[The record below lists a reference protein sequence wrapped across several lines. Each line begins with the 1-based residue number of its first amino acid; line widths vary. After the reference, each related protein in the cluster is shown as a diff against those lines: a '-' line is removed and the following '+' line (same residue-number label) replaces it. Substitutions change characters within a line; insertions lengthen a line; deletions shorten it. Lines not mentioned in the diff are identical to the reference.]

1 MDVELREITRET
13 VRAVCGLEVAEVQRG
28 FVAPNGLSIAE
39 AHFTPHHWMRAVY
52 ADGEPAGFL
61 LTYED
66 PAEDAY
72 WVWRFM
78 VAAPHQHKGI
88 GRQAMELL
96 LGRWRSLGVGAA
108 ALSVLPANREAIT
121 FYESLGFELTGE
133 EESDELVMRRELDRV
148 GG

>member
-78 VAAPHQHKGI
+78 VAAPHQHRGV

-96 LGRWRSLGVGAA
+96 LERWRSLGVGAA